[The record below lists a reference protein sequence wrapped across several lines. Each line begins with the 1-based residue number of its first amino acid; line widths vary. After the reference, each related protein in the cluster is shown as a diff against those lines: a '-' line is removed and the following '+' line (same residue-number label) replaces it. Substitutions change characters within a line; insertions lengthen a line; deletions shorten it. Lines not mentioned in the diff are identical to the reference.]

1 MAERSMA
8 GRELPGLRVLQPAF
22 VGNEVWFPPF
32 CSFPLPRQAP
42 GLLTSKGKRAARD
55 SVGAGQG

>member
-1 MAERSMA
+1 MAGRSMA

-32 CSFPLPRQAP
+32 CSFLSP
-42 GLLTSKGKRAARD
+42 GKMKLKENTGKESKPENL
-55 SVGAGQG
+55 